1 MVVRDILIKS
11 RARLVIA
18 LLVTDPQV
26 VVVVDLAQH
35 LYRTLYIA
43 VTDRLIN

>member
-1 MVVRDILIKS
+1 MVFRDILIKS
-11 RARLVIA
+11 RARLFIT
-18 LLVTDPQV
+18 LLDTDPQV
-26 VVVVDLAQH
+26 VVVVNLAQH